1 MSLSKEQAESAF
13 DIATAPAR
21 QERARQEALREQKK
35 LQVMPLRWRLWA
47 ALAGTTIGVI
57 VYWLVPGPRFAW
69 APAICIVFSMG
80 LVQSIWNRR
89 VKA

>member
-1 MSLSKEQAESAF
+1 MPLSKEQAESAF

-21 QERARQEALREQKK
+21 QERARQELLREQKR

-47 ALAGTTIGVI
+47 VLAGTTIGAT
-57 VYWLVPGPRFAW
+57 VYWLVPKPMFAW
-69 APAICIVFSMG
+69 VPAICIIFS
-80 LVQSIWNRR
+80 VNFAQFIWRKR